1 MTKKEINQIKSDV
14 KKKKKELE
22 IFKRTN
28 QDQIP
33 KKDKQKKL
41 KVKKETKFNVRNLKK
56 KNNVVDICTIIEKCN
71 IEEISKYLIKKGN
84 QRKFPDITLR
94 E

>member
-1 MTKKEINQIKSDV
+1 MFVNKKIM
-14 KKKKKELE
+14 L
-22 IFKRTN
+22 
-28 QDQIP
+28 
-33 KKDKQKKL
+33 
-41 KVKKETKFNVRNLKK
+41 
-56 KNNVVDICTIIEKCN
+56 DICTIIEKCN